1 MEDRRAARAVD
12 DGVLWA
18 AVCESSSL
26 LQRCESLTKWSKVRQ
41 VCLQLGRRVRYACG
55 PPSLYACA
63 RHEARV
69 HPEIF
74 HRVRLAVD
82 IPSRV
87 LMLYFRTAAFYW
99 GYLVGVIPMALIL
112 RRFPL
117 AKTLSVLIFV
127 RRSEVS
133 RCKRADI
140 ERTLG
145 MGSTRFGNRIS
156 LFLRGGR
163 NVEVLFGPH
172 RVFCLSWLRPR
183 CVLSLSCHLRC
194 SSLYGIQ

>member
-18 AVCESSSL
+18 TVCKSSSL

-41 VCLQLGRRVRYACG
+41 VCLQLGRRVRHACG
-55 PPSLYACA
+55 PPSLDACA
-63 RHEARV
+63 RYEARV

-74 HRVRLAVD
+74 HRVRLAVG
-82 IPSRV
+82 IPSSV

-117 AKTLSVLIFV
+117 AKTLSFLIFV
-127 RRSEVS
+127 RRAEAT
-133 RCKRADI
+133 RCKRADA
-140 ERTLG
+140 ERALV
-145 MGSTRFGNRIS
+145 MGSTCDGNRVS
-156 LFLRGGR
+156 LFLRGCR

-172 RVFCLSWLRPR
+172 RVLCLSWLRPR
-183 CVLSLSCHLRC
+183 CVLSLSRHLRC